1 MSLLAVVTFD
11 LHGATATHYKALRD
25 KLSKIGL
32 EPEIDRAAGSTLTR
46 LPNNM
51 YAGKFPGKKT
61 DAVWIRNILR
71 KKIANEITRLNLDGT
86 VLVVVGIGW
95 AWGQKTIRRRIRRA
109 AMRGTRKRLP

>member
-11 LHGATATHYKALRD
+11 LHGATATHYNALRD

-32 EPEIDRAAGSTLTR
+32 EPEIDKAVGSTLTR

-61 DAVWIRNILR
+61 DAVKFRDSLR
-71 KKIANEITRLNLDGT
+71 KKIANEIRRLRLDGT

-95 AWGQKTIRRRIRRA
+95 AWGQQTVRREVRRA
-109 AMRGTRKRLP
+109 PM